1 MKYWAQSKGAR
12 ALFWHSIWVILIRH
26 EPPPVVAIVKAKVV
40 AVVALPVSKYTEMII
55 IFNFS
60 RQLIFT
66 LQMINKK

>member
-40 AVVALPVSKYTEMII
+40 AVVALPVSKYTLKKN
-55 IFNFS
+55 NF
-60 RQLIFT
+60 
-66 LQMINKK
+66 

>member
-40 AVVALPVSKYTEMII
+40 AVVVLPVSKYTEMTI

-60 RQLIFT
+60 RQLGNIYF
-66 LQMINKK
+66 IDDK